1 MSSRS
6 YIKGP
11 GRKSGNYGGGFGTE
25 DWHYGTPPPVL
36 SKYQFPRSPAHNAGV
51 ARGVK
56 RALLE
61 KRQQKVATA
70 LLNDLLP
77 SLRPKE

>member
-6 YIKGP
+6 YTKGP
-11 GRKSGNYGGGFGTE
+11 RRKSGNYGGGFATE
-25 DWHYGTPPPVL
+25 DWHYGAPPPVI
-36 SKYQFPRSPAHNAGV
+36 SKYQFPRSPAHTASV
-51 ARGVK
+51 AKGVK

-61 KRQQKVATA
+61 KRQQKVAAA
-70 LLNDLLP
+70 LLDDLLP